1 MLVGMMMRLKVEV
14 PTMSPRYLGLYTT
27 FTGLR
32 RVRANGPRLSSG
44 ALGTP
49 PNVSDE
55 ALKQVAVYPRSA

>member
-1 MLVGMMMRLKVEV
+1 
-14 PTMSPRYLGLYTT
+14 MSPRYLGLYTT